1 MAENRGAI
9 YDARMLSLTCKNDA
23 TWWFRTEGH
32 HGNEGLP
39 GIYEQS
45 QGLTIGYELLSNYH
59 AIWSREQTRRGYYRL
74 LAVRSRTGRTHAY
87 GAINVAEKR
96 LP

>member
-1 MAENRGAI
+1 MAVG
-9 YDARMLSLTCKNDA
+9 KK
-23 TWWFRTEGH
+23 EG
-32 HGNEGLP
+32 ERRDYQELL
-39 GIYEQS
+39 GIYEQG
-45 QGLTIGYELLSNYH
+45 QGLTISRMACELLSRYH
-59 AIWSREQTRRGYYRL
+59 AIWSREQIRRGYYRL